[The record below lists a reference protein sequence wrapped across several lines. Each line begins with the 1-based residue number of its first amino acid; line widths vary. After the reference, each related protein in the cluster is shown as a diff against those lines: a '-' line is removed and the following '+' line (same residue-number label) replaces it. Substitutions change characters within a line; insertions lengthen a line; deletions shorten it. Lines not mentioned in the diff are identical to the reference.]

1 MVYGVEKMKKRHIK
15 EFVKDKRVMLLI
27 ILIMVSIA
35 SISVLGIQQ
44 GLDLKGGSL
53 IQLKLEE
60 PVDTETMNIVTNVLD
75 KRLNLFGV
83 QDVKVRPGGDQNVI
97 IEMAGV
103 SPEEVER
110 LIGSP
115 GKFEARIGNE
125 TAPVALTG
133 ADIQSV
139 SMYEITDTQWMV
151 PFQVTPSGAQ
161 KFAEMAKGL
170 GGEKVYMFLD
180 GNLIDKNP
188 PQLSEE
194 LATGKPAVELSITGG
209 GANVEEAQEQANQVY
224 TVLKTGSLPVQIS
237 ITGASTVSPELGDQF
252 LNGAVIAGL
261 LAILVITGMI
271 FIRYRKAI
279 LALPI
284 VITCVSEVVIVMG
297 IASIIQWNI
306 DLAAIA
312 GLIASVGTGV
322 DDQIII
328 TDEVLVKQVSGEKNK
343 KRRLTRVRMSVK
355 NALFIILA
363 SAGTLIAAMLPL
375 AYVGFARGASGI
387 GTLAGFA
394 FTTIIGVLVGVLIT
408 RPAYAKFVEVFLK

>member
-1 MVYGVEKMKKRHIK
+1 MKKRHIK